1 MPHRPSPDAAAIVAA
16 RHEDPFAFLGM
27 HKSSVGLYVRAF
39 LPDAEAMA
47 VVDSASGEIAA
58 NGERLH
64 PAGLYAASMPGQREP
79 FRYRLRARRGNE
91 WCELEDIYRFPP
103 VL

>member
-27 HKSSVGLYVRAF
+27 HAASVGLYVRAF

-47 VVDSASGEIAA
+47 VVDGASGAIAA
-58 NGERLH
+58 DGKRIH
-64 PAGLYAASMPGQREP
+64 PAGLFVASMPGHHDP
-79 FRYRLRARRGNE
+79 FRYRLRPRRGNR
-91 WCELEDIYRFPP
+91 WDQVGAICRLPP
-103 VL
+103 G